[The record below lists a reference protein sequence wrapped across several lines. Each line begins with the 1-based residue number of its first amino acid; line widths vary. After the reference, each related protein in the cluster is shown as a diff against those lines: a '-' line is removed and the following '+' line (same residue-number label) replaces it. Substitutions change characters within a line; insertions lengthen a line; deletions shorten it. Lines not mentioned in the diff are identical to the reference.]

1 MMKKKEYCSLGIMS
15 GTSIDGLDFSLIKTD
30 GELSFS
36 CLSNEFYEFDTNF
49 KKKIK
54 NFIKKFDVSTNKV
67 NISSHDY
74 KDLNKLFTELV
85 FQKIK
90 VFCNKNFVKK
100 ENIDVIGLHGNTL
113 LHKPEESLSIQLGD
127 SKFLF
132 NKLDT
137 PIITEFRKNDILNKG
152 QGAPLVP
159 IFHKSRFSVSKKNN
173 VVVNIG
179 GVSNFTLI
187 SNVGK
192 IIASDIGPG
201 NKLIDEFCQLKFNVE
216 YDKDGII
223 SSKGKVIKE
232 LINHWLQKSFLKS
245 NYPTSF
251 DNSYFD
257 LNDYLPKKE
266 YSPYDILRTLTFYS
280 AKIISSIQNKFQ
292 ITIDSWIFSGGGTRN
307 ITLMNDL
314 EKLIGEEKVISSEVF
329 GVNPFFTESQAFAY
343 ISVRTLR
350 GLHSSFP
357 STTGCLRSSVAGKIF
372 C

>member
-36 CLSNEFYEFDTNF
+36 GLSNEFYGFDRNF

-54 NFIKKFDVSTNKV
+54 NVIEKFNTLGENKV
-67 NISSHDY
+67 TSSSEF
-74 KDLNKLFTELV
+74 KGLNDEFTQLV
-85 FQKIK
+85 LEKIK
-90 VFCNKNFVKK
+90 AFCNKNPVKK
-100 ENIDVIGLHGNTL
+100 EFIDVIGLHGNTL
-113 LHKPEESLSIQLGD
+113 FHKPDKGLSIQLGN
-127 SKFLF
+127 SNFLY
-132 NKLDT
+132 NKLDI
-137 PIITEFRKNDILNKG
+137 PIISEFRKNDIFNKG

-173 VVVNIG
+173 IVVNIG
-179 GVSNFTLI
+179 GISNFTLI

-201 NKLIDEFCQLKFNVE
+201 NKLIDEFCQLEFNVE
-216 YDKDGII
+216 YDKNGLI
-223 SSKGKVIKE
+223 SSKGKIIKE
-232 LINHWLQKSFLKS
+232 LISSWLEKKFLKF
-245 NYPTSF
+245 NYPISF
-251 DNSYFD
+251 DNSYFN
-257 LNDYLPKKE
+257 LRDYLPKKPH
-266 YSPYDILRTLTFYS
+266 SPYDILRTLTFYS
-280 AKIISSIQNKFQ
+280 AKIITTIECKFRE
-292 ITIDSWIFSGGGTRN
+292 TADSWVFSGGGTRN
-307 ITLMNDL
+307 KTLMKDL
-314 EKLIGEEKVISSEVF
+314 EKLIGQEKIISSEVF

-357 STTGCLRSSVAGKIF
+357 NTTGCLRSSVAGKIF